1 LVKINEVSIHN
12 LEAEIQNYRD
22 SSLKQE
28 RLISKLEK
36 ERQKY
41 GAEASQA
48 GVKYMQVCPRSSFS
62 CVFIFQISVV

>member
-1 LVKINEVSIHN
+1 MVKINEVSIHN
-12 LEAEIQNYRD
+12 LEAEIQNYRE
-22 SSLKQE
+22 SSQKQE

-48 GVKYMQVCPRSSFS
+48 GVKYMQVCS
-62 CVFIFQISVV
+62 